1 MSPVF
6 CLSLAFWLLRS
17 TGCRSGAEIARG
29 VCVSAASREVHLQS
43 EGCLLHLEVPNKFL
57 PPRLSGLVDEH
68 LAAHFLVVEAL
79 ALFYYWLFTALFGWA
94 LHLAMLRVMI
104 FAGGTRWEETGSSP
118 SLSEEL
124 V

>member
-1 MSPVF
+1 MSPVV
-6 CLSLAFWLLRS
+6 CLSRAFWLPRS
-17 TGCRSGAEIARG
+17 AGCRSGAEIARG

-68 LAAHFLVVEAL
+68 LAAHFLVVVAL
-79 ALFYYWLFTALFGWA
+79 ALFYWLFTALFGWA
-94 LHLAMLRVMI
+94 LPLAMLRVMI
-104 FAGGTRWEETGSSP
+104 FAGGTRWVETGSSP